1 MSTVPEVVA
10 ARDEGMGVLVLSLV
24 TNKVVIPEGYASA
37 REEVEAEVSVLYLFS
52 GGVWPIRASNDGLVF
67 FLVQLAGRPI
77 QRPTT
82 PEVSHEEVLEVGK
95 QKAEV
100 MKALVAKI
108 IETIPK
114 A

>member
-67 FLVQLAGRPI
+67 FFLYSLPVVPFNAPPLRRCRTKKCSKSESRR
-77 QRPTT
+77 QR
-82 PEVSHEEVLEVGK
+82 L
-95 QKAEV
+95 
-100 MKALVAKI
+100 
-108 IETIPK
+108 
-114 A
+114 